1 MRGRLVLIDTSA
13 WIFALRRPPHP
24 LVKDRVDELLGENRV
39 AIMPMISLELLGGT
53 RSEGEFERLKSRLEA
68 LHQVSIGKREWYK
81 AAWLAFELRRQGK
94 TIPYT
99 DILIA
104 TVALLYD
111 LILLHVDSHFD
122 LIAEEVPLRVE
133 SFVGQL

>member
-24 LVKDRVDELLGENRV
+24 LVRDRVDELLGENRV

-53 RSEGEFERLKSRLEA
+53 RSEGEFKRLKSRLES
-68 LHQVSIGKREWYK
+68 LHQVPLGKREWDK
-81 AAWLAFELRRQGK
+81 AARLAFELRRRGK

-99 DILIA
+99 DILIGA
-104 TVALLYD
+104 VALFYD
-111 LILLHVDSHFD
+111 LILLHIDRHFD
-122 LIAEEVPLRVE
+122 LIA
-133 SFVGQL
+133 